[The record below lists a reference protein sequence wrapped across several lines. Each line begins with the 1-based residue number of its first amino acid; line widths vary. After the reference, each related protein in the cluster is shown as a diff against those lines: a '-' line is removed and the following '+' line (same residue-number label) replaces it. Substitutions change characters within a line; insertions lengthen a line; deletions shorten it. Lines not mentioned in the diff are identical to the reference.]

1 MLRSSKS
8 KFWLCMIVGL
18 TFSGI
23 AQILTVGSLLY
34 YWLLM
39 IGIVFMF
46 VGIFFLLKSGVENIL
61 GFIRY
66 IWYKIKGG

>member
-1 MLRSSKS
+1 MLRNSKS
-8 KFWLCMIVGL
+8 KFWFFMIVGL

-34 YWLLM
+34 YWLLI
-39 IGIVFMF
+39 IGIVLMF
-46 VGIFFLLKSGVENIL
+46 VGIFFLFKSGLENIL

-66 IWYKIKGG
+66 IWYKIKGD

>member
-8 KFWLCMIVGL
+8 KFWFCMIVGL

-34 YWLLM
+34 YWLLI
-39 IGIVFMF
+39 IGIVLMF
-46 VGIFFLLKSGVENIL
+46 VSIFFLVKSGIENIL

-66 IWYKIKGG
+66 IWLKIKGD